1 MPQRG
6 DELMI
11 SGKNPGGYFCE
22 NEAAAAAVPTDSSMS
37 PARK

>member
-1 MPQRG
+1 MPQHG

-11 SGKNPGGYFCE
+11 AGKNPGGYFCE
-22 NEAAAAAVPTDSSMS
+22 NEAAAVPADSSMY

>member
-1 MPQRG
+1 MPQHG

-22 NEAAAAAVPTDSSMS
+22 NEAAAAVPTDSSMS

>member
-11 SGKNPGGYFCE
+11 SRTNPGGYFYE
-22 NEAAAAAVPTDSSMS
+22 NEATAVPTDSRMS